1 MRTHMARWL
10 GTAAGCL
17 VLTLA
22 LTPAARAQTPLVQ
35 TASNPNLGTILV
47 NAQGMTLYYLT
58 SEAGGKFACSGGCLN
73 FWPPLLLPAGTSAP
87 TAASGVTGTLGVAT
101 RPDGSKQV
109 TYNGFPLYNFANDKA
124 PGDTNGNGI
133 RAFGGAWFAAT
144 ANSVQLAAT
153 VAERL
158 TIGITTTGGT
168 VWGKVLARY
177 SFNQR
182 QVVQV
187 CSKRTCAFPVPHGV
201 RVHLSQTPT
210 DAMSWPF
217 KNWEIKGIRTT
228 ASIRLVGNASTSFKM
243 KGSYRVNVVY
253 TITG

>member
-1 MRTHMARWL
+1 
-10 GTAAGCL
+10 L
-17 VLTLA
+17 VLALV
-22 LTPAARAQTPLVQ
+22 LTPAAQAQAPLIQ
-35 TASNPNLGTILV
+35 TASNPTLGTILV

-58 SEAGGKFACSGGCLN
+58 SEAGGKIKCSGQCLN
-73 FWPPLLLPAGTSAP
+73 FWPPLLLPAGMSAP
-87 TAASGVTGTLGVAT
+87 TAASGVTGTLGVVS

-109 TYNGFPLYNFANDKA
+109 TYNGFPLYTFANDKA
-124 PGDTNGNGI
+124 AGDTNGNGI

-144 ANSVQLAAT
+144 ASSVQLAAT

-168 VWGKVLARY
+168 VWGKVVARY
-177 SFNQR
+177 SYDQQ

-187 CSKRTCAFPVPHGV
+187 CSKRTCSFPVPHGV

-217 KNWEIKGIRTT
+217 KNWELKGLRTT
-228 ASIRLVGNASTSFKM
+228 ARTQVVTTASTSFKM
-243 KGSYRVNVVY
+243 KRSYRVNVVY
-253 TITG
+253 TVMG